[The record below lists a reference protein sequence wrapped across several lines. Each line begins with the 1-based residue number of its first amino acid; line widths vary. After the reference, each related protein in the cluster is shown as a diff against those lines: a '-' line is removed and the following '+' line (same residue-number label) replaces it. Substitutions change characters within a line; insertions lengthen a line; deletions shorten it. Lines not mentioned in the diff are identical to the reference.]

1 MSQPTSVN
9 DQIIYK
15 AMTDPNFRQRLLSN
29 PKTVLEKEMGVT
41 LPTTVNIQVH
51 EETETTV
58 HLVLPAAQQVSVMQ
72 DLSDE
77 ELEQVA
83 GGASP
88 NDGCGT
94 ALSGCGCTTN
104 TLRTLE
110 CHPGLLPPGNS

>member
-15 AMTDPNFRQRLLSN
+15 AMTDPSFRQRLLSN
-29 PKTVLEKEMGVT
+29 PKTVLEQEMGVT
-41 LPTTVNIQVH
+41 LPATVNIQIH
-51 EETETTV
+51 EDNASTI
-58 HLVLPAAQQVSVMQ
+58 HLVLPTAQQMSEMQ
-72 DLSDE
+72 ELSDE

-94 ALSGCGCTTN
+94 ALSGCG
-104 TLRTLE
+104 
-110 CHPGLLPPGNS
+110 